1 MVNYVAASDLAVAEP
16 PEFAIDSLSFRAASS
31 LCILSIYKNITGLKL
46 LFISLEVILYIIQ
59 SNYVYFDTN
68 NFC

>member
-31 LCILSIYKNITGLKL
+31 LCSLSIYKNIHCNRTKVT
-46 LFISLEVILYIIQ
+46 FH
-59 SNYVYFDTN
+59 FA
-68 NFC
+68 